1 MTRKNEAAAERAAA
15 PAKKEAVYTAEEFIA
30 GHKAFGASPEIV
42 KVALMTAGID
52 KATKA
57 QAAKVV
63 EEFRHRKTC

>member
-1 MTRKNEAAAERAAA
+1 MAEKENTAAAK
-15 PAKKEAVYTAEEFIA
+15 PARRKKEAVYTAEELIA

-42 KVALMTAGID
+42 TVALKVAGLD

-63 EEFRHRKTC
+63 EEFRHRK

>member
-1 MTRKNEAAAERAAA
+1 MTRKTEVAAEQTAA
-15 PAKKEAVYTAEEFIA
+15 PAKNEAVYTAEELVA

-57 QAAKVV
+57 QAAQVV
-63 EEFRHRKTC
+63 EKFRHRK